1 MSAILFSTGQFR
13 SKFADYL
20 RYLVSSLS
28 HTFNQYSTNLEKLGR
43 PRTLVK
49 LNKVPNLNRIG
60 QSHDD
65 AGKIFHSFAALTRII
80 IFSTLKKKFR
90 LPKRPHNILYSSP
103 GIFKLMTWVTVL
115 LRASVALQT

>member
-65 AGKIFHSFAALTRII
+65 AGKIFHSFAELTRII
-80 IFSTLKKKFR
+80 FFQHS
-90 LPKRPHNILYSSP
+90 KRNFVSPSGHIISSIPHLGPLS
-103 GIFKLMTWVTVL
+103 
-115 LRASVALQT
+115 